1 MCLCNVGN
9 DLSDIIA
16 IYFNNNQNEINCDS
30 LFSRRFLYYKRTQ
43 RTRDLY
49 SFQKGPL
56 TLSLSK
62 IVKNCKGHKHA
73 QWRGHLC
80 PIPWQYNARSGWSD
94 VLNQADPI
102 FFLLKWHVCINWL
115 EKNLSLLNVISVHDM
130 AAAFFFL
137 TKCIWRIVYF

>member
-30 LFSRRFLYYKRTQ
+30 LFSHRFLYYKRTQ

-49 SFQKGPL
+49 PFQKGPL

-62 IVKNCKGHKHA
+62 IVKNCKGHN
-73 QWRGHLC
+73 
-80 PIPWQYNARSGWSD
+80 NARSGWSD

-102 FFLLKWHVCINWL
+102 FFLLKWHVC
-115 EKNLSLLNVISVHDM
+115 KN
-130 AAAFFFL
+130 
-137 TKCIWRIVYF
+137 